1 MEDSGLQCQEPGDTE
16 CPRRAGV
23 MVGVG
28 SKKRNPTYVKF
39 LRFLSHANKNVIA
52 GCFCFNAGEESYGLI
67 LDNRSTK
74 KAAPQL
80 LCVCVF

>member
-1 MEDSGLQCQEPGDTE
+1 VPEKGWGYGWCW
-16 CPRRAGV
+16 V
-23 MVGVG
+23 
-28 SKKRNPTYVKF
+28 KKRNPTYVKF